1 MKEFKEYLEAVQST
15 SKEGIN
21 FEHKFAMVQSGGSI
35 VERKGYYIDR
45 KMILFTSDNKEELE
59 NKVKNWNKQRTTGE
73 KSFYKIKYSVV
84 PLVKSKVKEK

>member
-1 MKEFKEYLEAVQST
+1 MKEFKEYLEAIQST

-35 VERKGYYIDR
+35 GERKGYSIDR

-59 NKVKNWNKQRTTGE
+59 AKVKNWNKQRTTGE